1 MKSRMQGRL
10 KLTKLILAGENK
22 KDAIINFK
30 GGLNVIAGASDTGK
44 SFAFECIDFAL
55 GSSSNPKTV
64 PEMKGYRSVFLEIED
79 IGQEEIFTLKRK
91 KHGDTSRS
99 VSVQVLL

>member
-1 MKSRMQGRL
+1 MQGRL

-44 SFAFECIDFAL
+44 SFAYLRHIQMNFVRKLNFYY
-55 GSSSNPKTV
+55 
-64 PEMKGYRSVFLEIED
+64 KGVIL
-79 IGQEEIFTLKRK
+79 LAKRGK
-91 KHGDTSRS
+91 
-99 VSVQVLL
+99 